1 MNPDAVTYKPG
12 QGPYPTYR
20 AGRSRLT
27 IHLTDGTVVTDV
39 VSSTSRLP
47 DEWHFDQARKNRREH
62 LPDECPMLRFR
73 HPDGRRDAVEPADI
87 ARIEVTG

>member
-47 DEWHFDQARKNRREH
+47 DEWHFEQARKNRRERPH
-62 LPDECPMLRFR
+62 DLRPLLRFR
-73 HPDGRRDAVEPADI
+73 HPDGHRDVVEHADT